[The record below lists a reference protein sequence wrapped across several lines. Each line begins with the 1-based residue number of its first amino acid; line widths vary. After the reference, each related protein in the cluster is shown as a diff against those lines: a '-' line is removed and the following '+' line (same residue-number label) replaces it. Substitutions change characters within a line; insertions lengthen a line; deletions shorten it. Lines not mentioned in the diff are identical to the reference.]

1 MANTAEIHIKLTGTN
16 SKTIEKRA
24 AALNMLS
31 ASVARL
37 SSVGKALPSI
47 STSANNFARGV
58 QQAGG
63 ATEKMSKKVQ
73 KAGNH
78 LDNFGNLFS
87 RMVRIMAAFAIITA
101 VTRAVTGLVSVLV
114 KAPAQ
119 FELWNT
125 QLRTLTG
132 NATLA
137 AQRMQLLQD
146 VAIETPLEL
155 PDLFQGLTTLQ
166 AFNVEI
172 SDRTLPLITDLAA
185 ISGRTFQE
193 AAEVVGKVIQGSA
206 QAITR
211 SLPTFGISP
220 DEFKARAEELGS
232 RADALFSITEERF
245 KDFAKE
251 SALTTIGIVSNIKD
265 AFTVIAAE
273 AGKGLL
279 VAFRPAVKEV
289 FRFLETIRKDK
300 GALRDFQE
308 QLFDVGRSLV
318 NIVETLKDASKAV
331 RDFSRPVLGLID
343 ALGGWESVLSVLI
356 GLKVAAWGRRTG
368 FALVAAFETASIAI
382 KTAGGVIS
390 ALSLAIRSTNPWVLA
405 ISTVVGAAIAVFTR
419 WEIAQ
424 GKARRAAEELTA
436 ANALLAESI
445 AAVNQGMMRGI
456 NMVDASEAQRV
467 GDELRGIAVQL
478 AEVSTPVGMT
488 DALAKVV
495 QTLQE
500 AGLGAQR
507 FIEARQDLVSAID
520 EGARSLIFDKA
531 LADLFALGTDYK
543 IIAKLAR
550 EAADEF
556 AALNVPS
563 IGEIRGAGSGGVAGE
578 QIDSILAAIQQ
589 IRNEFSVGLIDE
601 EQFTSQLFGLIDLL
615 KVAFEEAT
623 QKGQVDS
630 AFTKVATD
638 AQSAIDVI
646 TRALGDLAAQ
656 SRDVDQQALE
666 AATQQIEQSRRVGE
680 AATEARERF
689 QALLTS
695 GLDLRLQEIQADFAL
710 GTISET
716 QFRTAITTLMSDIQ
730 ARIAVAQASQ
740 NFEVAIELKAK
751 LVNVKELL
759 EPEDIK
765 ELSNPLENALRNAA
779 KQATDAFS
787 EVLGALISRPEGANL
802 GDIFKRSIAGI
813 LNSMGDA
820 LIQAGIA
827 SEAFNKLIQGFGLP
841 GVGLAAIAIG
851 IGLKAF
857 ASALGNSV
865 QSQAG
870 GVGSAT
876 GVTALGP
883 TTTGPID
890 FGTVSPQPSSVI
902 NLNINTID
910 AAGVSQF
917 VQNNAE
923 ELGNAVVYVADRD
936 RATAGEAFGVFTPA
950 FGG

>member
-1 MANTAEIHIKLTGTN
+1 M
-16 SKTIEKRA
+16 
-24 AALNMLS
+24 
-31 ASVARL
+31 
-37 SSVGKALPSI
+37 SI
-47 STSANNFARGV
+47 
-58 QQAGG
+58 
-63 ATEKMSKKVQ
+63 
-73 KAGNH
+73 
-78 LDNFGNLFS
+78 
-87 RMVRIMAAFAIITA
+87 
-101 VTRAVTGLVSVLV
+101 LV

-119 FELWNT
+119 LELWNT
-125 QLRTLTG
+125 QLRTLSG
-132 NATLA
+132 SATLA
-137 AQRMQLLQD
+137 SQRLKLLQD
-146 VAIETPLEL
+146 VAIQTPLEL

-172 SDRTLPLITDLAA
+172 SERTLPLITDLAA

-193 AAEVVGKVIQGSA
+193 TAEVVGKVIQGSA

-220 DEFKARAEELGS
+220 DEFKAQAEELGS
-232 RADALFSITEERF
+232 RSEALFSITEERF

-273 AGKGLL
+273 AGTGLL

-289 FRFLETIRKDK
+289 FRFLESIRNDK

-308 QLFDVGRSLV
+308 RLFDVGRSLV

-331 RDFSRPVLGLID
+331 RDFSRPVFDLID
-343 ALGGWESVLSVLI
+343 ALGGWSSVLSVLI

-368 FALVAAFETASIAI
+368 SAIVTAFTAATKAI
-382 KTAGGVIS
+382 RTAGGVIA
-390 ALSLAIRSTNPWVLA
+390 ALSVAIRATNPWVLA
-405 ISTVVGAAIAVFTR
+405 ISTVVGGAIAVFTR

-424 GKARRAAEELTA
+424 GKAKRAAEELTA

-445 AAVNQGMMRGI
+445 ATVNQGMMRGI
-456 NMVDASEAQRV
+456 DMVDASEAQRV
-467 GDELRGIAVQL
+467 GDELQGIAVQL
-478 AEVSTPVGMT
+478 LQVSTPVGMVN
-488 DALAKVV
+488 ALATVV

-500 AGLGAQR
+500 AGLGAER
-507 FIEARQDLVSAID
+507 FIKAQQRVAAAID
-520 EGARSLIFDKA
+520 EEARSRIFDEA
-531 LADLFALGTDYK
+531 IGDLFALGDSYK
-543 IIAKLAR
+543 IVAALAR

-556 AALNVPS
+556 AAINVPS
-563 IGEIRGAGSGGVAGE
+563 IGEIRGAGSGEIAGQ
-578 QIDSILAAIQQ
+578 QIDEIRAAIQQ
-589 IRNEFSVGLIDE
+589 VRNEFSVGLIDE
-601 EQFTSQLFGLIDLL
+601 QQFTSQLFGLIDLL
-615 KVAFEEAT
+615 NVSVEEAT
-623 QKGQVDS
+623 LRGREDS

-656 SRDVDQQALE
+656 SRDVDQQTLE
-666 AATQQIEQSRRVGE
+666 ASRRQIEQSRRVGE
-680 AATEARERF
+680 AAVEARERF

-716 QFRTAITTLMSDIQ
+716 QFRTAITTLISDIK
-730 ARIAVAQASQ
+730 ARIDVAQASG
-740 NFEVAIELKAK
+740 NFAVAIELKAK
-751 LVNVKELL
+751 LVNAKELL
-759 EPEDIK
+759 EPEDIE

-779 KQATDAFS
+779 KQAADAFS

-827 SEAFNKLIQGFGLP
+827 SEAFNKLITGFGLP
-841 GVGLAAIAIG
+841 GVGVAAIAVG
-851 IGLKAF
+851 IGLKAV
-857 ASALGNSV
+857 ASAIGNSV
-865 QSQAG
+865 RSQATTG
-870 GVGSAT
+870 GSAAS
-876 GVTALGP
+876 GVSAFSG

-890 FGTVSPQPSSVI
+890 FGTIAPQPSSVI

-917 VQNNAE
+917 VKKNAE